1 MSGIQDNVNIESS
14 EGLEVSD
21 IPILTKK
28 SLYIIINNKKVY
40 LTDLRYS
47 KPL

>member
-28 SLYIIINNKKVY
+28 VYILLLITRKYI
-40 LTDLRYS
+40 
-47 KPL
+47 